1 MVVLK
6 IILIIALFGI
16 LYQDIKERQVYWF
29 LFPIVGISAGLLF
42 YLNTLPELFLLTVSI
57 NLIFVI
63 IMLVVLFAYVKIR
76 MRSKFK
82 DVFGIGDLLLFLM
95 LCFSFSNMS
104 FYVIFISGL
113 ISSLVLHLI
122 INKKRKENDVP
133 LAGYMSG
140 FFLLTF
146 LSFWLGIIND
156 LYSL

>member
-1 MVVLK
+1 M
-6 IILIIALFGI
+6 IALSGI

-57 NLIFVI
+57 NLI
-63 IMLVVLFAYVKIR
+63 LVTLILAILFAYVKVR

-82 DVFGIGDLLLFLM
+82 DVFGVGDLLLFLM
-95 LCFSFSNMS
+95 LCFSFSNIS
-104 FYVIFISGL
+104 FYIIFISGL
-113 ISSLVLHLI
+113 IFSLVLHLI
-122 INKKRKENDVP
+122 INKNRKENDVP

-140 FFLLTF
+140 FFMLTF
-146 LSFWLGIIND
+146 LSFWLGIIDN